1 MKNKLPHLFW
11 DKIITSIRSIDGII
25 LLVGVAGIFIALFT
39 DSSSIRFI
47 FLIIVLIAS
56 SLVFLSI
63 ISKQNEIKKGFI
75 DAEIKTDLNS
85 VVQTV
90 EEESNMKKLVFD
102 DLQLENG
109 GKYVVK
115 EVRDE
120 KVIREDEIVKTALPQ
135 KPVIKP
141 ETKPL
146 MKDFQI
152 SDFFDVDTDLYKS
165 ATEPHTEFDFLLNKV
180 LSVIKDVIFAHT
192 VAFFWV
198 NSEKQ
203 QLVCEAKITNS
214 YNFSPDRRLPMQHD
228 IVSKIARQ
236 SKPEII
242 TRVNPVSERELIIY
256 YTEPQFIKS
265 FVGVPV
271 FFQGITAEKTTQEA
285 VAVIAIDSK
294 TEESFGAETLLLL
307 GQFTK
312 LISGLIKNYTDKYD
326 LLLDAE
332 LLNSIHRFHEKIR
345 NDLSISTISQS
356 LVDES
361 SKLLKWDFISIVLQ
375 DETKK
380 MWTVKKVINRTGE
393 IYVRP
398 KTTID
403 FNESIVGQVIKKN
416 SHELIEDFETQRQ
429 IRFFV
434 GEKVDYTGSF
444 VSVPISSMNKCFGA
458 LNAES
463 KDKYNFSKQDI
474 EVLYRLAENA
484 AAALEIFFM
493 NEIIKEYVIVDD
505 LTGVYS
511 RKFWFEKFS
520 DELCRADDFGEDLSL
535 LFLNVDNA
543 PELLI
548 RYGQDGVSKMLIT
561 LSKIIRCSVRPYDLV
576 GRLENNR
583 FGIVLV
589 KTPANEAYL
598 WAEKIRKT
606 FAGVIIEVDGKSFS
620 ITISI
625 GVCGAIEGIT
635 KDELIKNTSMV
646 LQKSIESGGNTVRV
660 F

>member
-1 MKNKLPHLFW
+1 MKNRSPHFFW
-11 DKIITSIRSIDGII
+11 DKIIASIQSIDGII
-25 LLVGVAGIFIALFT
+25 LLLGVFVIFVALFA
-39 DSSSIRFI
+39 DSSSVRYI
-47 FLIIVLIAS
+47 FFIIVLIAS
-56 SLVFLSI
+56 GLFFLSI
-63 ISKQNEIKKGFI
+63 MLKKNEIKKGFI

-102 DLQLENG
+102 DLQFENG

-120 KVIREDEIVKTALPQ
+120 KAINDDKIVDNFLSTKPIVKLES
-135 KPVIKP
+135 KPI
-141 ETKPL
+141 
-146 MKDFQI
+146 MKEFQI
-152 SDFFDVDTDLYKS
+152 SDFFEVDTDLYKG

-180 LSVIKDVIFAHT
+180 LSVIKDVLFAHT
-192 VAFFWV
+192 VAFFWI

-203 QLVCEAKITNS
+203 QLICEAKITNS
-214 YNFSPDRRLPMQHD
+214 YNFYPDRRLPMQHD

-242 TRVNPVSERELIIY
+242 TRVNPVSEQELITY

-312 LISGLIKNYTDKYD
+312 LISGLIKSYTDKYD

-345 NDLSISTISQS
+345 NDLSISTIAQS

-361 SKLLKWDFISIVLQ
+361 SKLLKWDFISVVLQ
-375 DETKK
+375 DEAKK

-398 KTTID
+398 DTIID
-403 FNESIVGQVIKKN
+403 FNESVVGQVIKKN
-416 SHELIEDFETQRQ
+416 SHELIEDFETKHQT
-429 IRFFV
+429 RFFV
-434 GEKVDYTGSF
+434 GEKADYTGSF
-444 VSVPISSMNKCFGA
+444 VSIPISSMNKCFGA

-474 EVLYRLAENA
+474 EILYRLAENA
-484 AAALEIFFM
+484 ASALEIFFM

-511 RKFWFEKFS
+511 RKFWLEKFS
-520 DELCRADDFGEDLSL
+520 DELYRADDFGEDLSL
-535 LFLNVDNA
+535 LFVNVDNA
-543 PELLI
+543 PEFLI
-548 RYGQDGVSKMLIT
+548 RYGHDGISKILIT
-561 LSKIIRCSVRPYDLV
+561 LSKVIRSSVRPYDLI
-576 GRLENNR
+576 GRIENNR

-589 KTPANEAYL
+589 NTPANEAYL

-606 FAGVIIEVDGKSFS
+606 IAGVIIEVDGKSFS
-620 ITISI
+620 VTVSI
-625 GVCGAIEGIT
+625 GVCGATEGIT
-635 KDELIKNTSMV
+635 KDELIKNTSTV
-646 LQKSIESGGNTVRV
+646 LLKSIENGGNTVRV